1 MMIEIAGVDGRTYR
15 TEGCY
20 VPSPPGFEQFLL
32 VAHNTLE
39 THASGRD
46 PNPDDWS
53 VTVADIGFRF
63 EDTFPTIDEAI
74 ANAYK
79 VLRYQGKRKMAQHHA
94 RAVDQLAK
102 RGIKYPVNEV
112 PKLKEE
118 LRWNA

>member
-1 MMIEIAGVDGRTYR
+1 MMIEIASVNGQTYR

-32 VAHNTLE
+32 VAHNTLVFE
-39 THASGRD
+39 NAAE

-63 EDTFPTIDEAI
+63 EDTFPTIDDAI

-79 VLRYQGKRKMAQHHA
+79 VLRYQGKRRMAEHHK
-94 RAVDQLAK
+94 RAVELLAK